1 MAIFGTKVKTV
12 DSILAVFTQA
22 VTDLQAVSVASRLGA
37 EVLDKQVE
45 ALKGQAMAS
54 RDEAAKAEVVSG
66 KLQALLAA

>member
-22 VTDLQAVSVASRLGA
+22 VTDLQAVSTASRLGA

-45 ALKGQAMAS
+45 ALKAQAMAS